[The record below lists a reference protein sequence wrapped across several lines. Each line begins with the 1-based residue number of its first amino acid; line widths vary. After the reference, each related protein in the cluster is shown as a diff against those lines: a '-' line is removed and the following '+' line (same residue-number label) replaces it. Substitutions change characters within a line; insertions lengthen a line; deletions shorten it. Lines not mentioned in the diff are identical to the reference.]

1 MRDVLLLNAVE
12 YEDVAVM
19 SRRKLCLRFG
29 VLSETSLTICG
40 VARMWM
46 RVKRV
51 AVWRF
56 CAPAGRAGKKIV
68 AADGIP
74 ELAMFFVLWVWVA
87 PFLTFLGVHAR
98 ALTSWLAALFYSI
111 FRWIRQM
118 RIECNMVSRL
128 RLKVRCGGRGR

>member
-1 MRDVLLLNAVE
+1 MNDVQPLNAVE

-29 VLSETSLTICG
+29 LLSETSLTICG

-56 CAPAGRAGKKIV
+56 RAAIGRAGKKIV
-68 AADGIP
+68 AADVILSLP
-74 ELAMFFVLWVWVA
+74 CSLW
-87 PFLTFLGVHAR
+87 
-98 ALTSWLAALFYSI
+98 ALTSWLAALLFYSI
-111 FRWIRQM
+111 
-118 RIECNMVSRL
+118 L
-128 RLKVRCGGRGR
+128 

>member
-1 MRDVLLLNAVE
+1 
-12 YEDVAVM
+12 
-19 SRRKLCLRFG
+19 
-29 VLSETSLTICG
+29 
-40 VARMWM
+40 MWM

-56 CAPAGRAGKKIV
+56 CAAAGRAGKKIV

-98 ALTSWLAALFYSI
+98 ALTSWLAALLFYSI
-111 FRWIRQM
+111 LWSIRQI
-118 RIECNMVSRL
+118 RIKYNMISRL
-128 RLKVRCGGRGR
+128 RLKSEMWWAREVGGGKITLKEDGLQYPS